1 MSKKEMFDLAGKVA
15 VVTGGGAGIGNEIA
29 HAYLAKGV
37 KVALLDRADN
47 IADITKDL
55 GADKAI
61 GIQLDVTSKDQI
73 TKAVKAVVDHY
84 GRIDILVNCAGVALL
99 DAAENISE
107 DMWNA
112 TININL
118 TGTFLVC
125 QAVGNVMLKQGHGS
139 IINLASQAGVV
150 ALPNHVAYCASK
162 AGVIGLTQ
170 VLSLEWGPSNINVNS
185 ISPTVVLTELG
196 KKAWAGK
203 VGEEFKAKIPS
214 RRFAEPEQIAA
225 AAVYLAS
232 SEASIING
240 ANLVIDGGFTV
251 Q

>member
-1 MSKKEMFDLAGKVA
+1 MFDLAGKVA

-47 IADITKDL
+47 IADIAKEL

-84 GRIDILVNCAGVALL
+84 GRIDVLVNCAGVALL

>member
-15 VVTGGGAGIGNEIA
+15 VITGGGAGIGNEIA

-47 IADITKDL
+47 IADIAKEL

-150 ALPNHVAYCASK
+150 ALPNHIAYCASK

>member
-1 MSKKEMFDLAGKVA
+1 
-15 VVTGGGAGIGNEIA
+15 
-29 HAYLAKGV
+29 
-37 KVALLDRADN
+37 
-47 IADITKDL
+47 
-55 GADKAI
+55 
-61 GIQLDVTSKDQI
+61 
-73 TKAVKAVVDHY
+73 
-84 GRIDILVNCAGVALL
+84 
-99 DAAENISE
+99 
-107 DMWNA
+107 
-112 TININL
+112 
-118 TGTFLVC
+118 
-125 QAVGNVMLKQGHGS
+125 MLKQGHGS

>member
-15 VVTGGGAGIGNEIA
+15 VITGGGAGIGNEIA

>member
-15 VVTGGGAGIGNEIA
+15 VITGGGAGIGNEIA

-47 IADITKDL
+47 IANIAKDF

-61 GIQLDVTSKDQI
+61 GIQLDVTNKDQI

-125 QAVGNVMLKQGHGS
+125 QVVGNVMLKQGHGS

>member
-15 VVTGGGAGIGNEIA
+15 VITGGGAGIGNEIA

-47 IADITKDL
+47 IADIAKDL

>member
-15 VVTGGGAGIGNEIA
+15 VITGGGAGIGNEIA

-47 IADITKDL
+47 IADIAKEL

-84 GRIDILVNCAGVALL
+84 GRIDVLVNCAGVALL

>member
-47 IADITKDL
+47 IADIAKEL

-84 GRIDILVNCAGVALL
+84 GRIDVLVNCAGVALL

>member
-15 VVTGGGAGIGNEIA
+15 VITGGGAGIGNEIA
-29 HAYLAKGV
+29 HVYLAKGV

-47 IADITKDL
+47 IADIAKDL

>member
-15 VVTGGGAGIGNEIA
+15 VITGGGAGIGNEIA

-47 IADITKDL
+47 IADIAKDL

-214 RRFAEPEQIAA
+214 RRFAEPAQIAA

>member
-1 MSKKEMFDLAGKVA
+1 MFDLSGKIA
-15 VVTGGGAGIGNEIA
+15 VITGGGAGIGNEIA
-29 HAYLAKGV
+29 KAYLEKGV

-47 IADITKDL
+47 ITQIAKDF

-61 GIQLDVTSKDQI
+61 GIQTDVTSKDHI
-73 TKAVKAVVDHY
+73 NKAIKAVVDHY

-107 DMWNA
+107 EMWDA
-112 TININL
+112 TLNINL
-118 TGTFLVC
+118 KGTFLVC
-125 QAVGNVMLKQGHGS
+125 QAVGNVMLKQKHGS

-150 ALPNHVAYCASK
+150 ALPNHIAYCASK

-203 VGEEFKAKIPS
+203 IGDEFKAKIPS

>member
-15 VVTGGGAGIGNEIA
+15 VITGGGAGIGNEIA
-29 HAYLAKGV
+29 HAYLTKGV

-47 IADITKDL
+47 IADIAKDL

>member
-15 VVTGGGAGIGNEIA
+15 VITGGGAGIGNEIA

-47 IADITKDL
+47 IADIAKNL

-84 GRIDILVNCAGVALL
+84 GCIDILVNCAGVALL

-203 VGEEFKAKIPS
+203 IGEEFKAKIPS